1 MAKRKRLGK
10 KRDLPKYYKRY
21 RKFTKAQRQFIEQ
34 EAKRFNIVYGTPREL
49 KKRGWGKRAISKQ
62 ITKYSYLLK
71 GSLQR
76 KYLTQFNYNFKEILR
91 SLGGLTPE
99 IDKLLSVYTRR
110 EELDKLAK
118 LYPSDELH
126 QYTLYYEEGR
136 LYDTY
141 EGSEIVTEKIKA
153 LYEDIIKAYGI
164 KKKDIEVKLGISKD
178 FLDEKKQRAD

>member
-10 KRDLPKYYKRY
+10 KRNIPKYYKRY

-34 EAKRFNIVYGTPREL
+34 EANRFNIIYGTPRQL
-49 KKRGWGKRAISKQ
+49 KKRGWGNRAISKQ
-62 ITKYSYLLK
+62 ITKYYNLLT

-76 KYLTQFNYNFKEILR
+76 RYLTQFNYNFKEILS

-110 EELDKLAK
+110 KELDKLSK
-118 LYPSDELH
+118 LYPSQELH
-126 QYTLYYEEGR
+126 QYGIYYEEGK
-136 LYDTY
+136 LYDQY
-141 EGSEIVTEKIKA
+141 IGSTIVTEKIKT

-164 KKKDIEVKLGISKD
+164 KEKDIEVKLGISKD
-178 FLDEKKQRAD
+178 FLDEKKQRAN